1 MSPRLNYAARPQC
14 PPAAVS
20 HLCETCEVSVLFYD
34 SPYRDFAVQASTVY
48 NSDSDSGSR
57 KLAAVPTPFVASD
70 LSSLELIDGFSSEP
84 PDIPAYWAVDDDD
97 ANFVQHTSGTSGMP
111 KPILQSHRDSVEVL
125 PHLESGRDA
134 ATFTTTPLHHG
145 GMVDM
150 FRSWASDALIW
161 LFSGKDLPIT
171 AANVVKSL
179 HVAQTTAESRSSTS
193 FPRVRY
199 FASVPYVLQML
210 AADPEGLSLLRTM
223 DIVGVGGAPLSTAM
237 GNDLVE
243 NGVHLISRFGSTECG
258 CSSVSPRRGITMLMP
273 PSPPIF
279 APRLRERRG
288 MAVSQGRV
296 RIRVPS
302 V

>member
-1 MSPRLNYAARPQC
+1 MNLWLNYAARPQC

-20 HLCETCEVSVLFYD
+20 HLCETCDVSVLFYD
-34 SPYRDFAVQASTVY
+34 APYKDFAVQASTAY
-48 NSDSDSGSR
+48 NSKSDGGPR
-57 KLAAVPTPFVASD
+57 KLAAVPTPFVA
-70 LSSLELIDGFSSEP
+70 LERSSLELIDGFSSALP
-84 PDIPAYWAVDDDD
+84 NISAYWAVDEDD

-111 KPILQSHRDSVEVL
+111 KPILQSHRDSVGAL
-125 PHLESGRDA
+125 PHLESGRKA

-150 FRSWASDALIW
+150 FRSWTSDALIW

-179 HVAQTTAESRSSTS
+179 HTAQTTAENRSATS

-237 GNDLVE
+237 GNGLVE

-258 CSSVSPRRGITMLMP
+258 CTSVSP
-273 PSPPIF
+273 
-279 APRLRERRG
+279 
-288 MAVSQGRV
+288 V
-296 RIRVPS
+296 RALLC
-302 V
+302 